1 MKYQVNQAVFFE
13 GEAFGVTK
21 IEGDIFTISN
31 GYTEAEAYK
40 HELKSINFGD
50 LDFFTLEKTFGVK
63 LFGLEETET
72 QDILNELEE
81 LWNKLTTRDKLTLLN

>member
-1 MKYQVNQAVFFE
+1 MK
-13 GEAFGVTK
+13 T
-21 IEGDIFTISN
+21 
-31 GYTEAEAYK
+31 
-40 HELKSINFGD
+40 LNFGD
-50 LDFFTLEKTFGVK
+50 IDFFNLEKTFGVK